1 MKKLLAAAVLAACS
15 MSGAVNAATS
25 FSNSLET
32 TEINQTGFLDK
43 FDSSLGTLT
52 GVFLNWNGQAVTT
65 ITLTNNA
72 AQDQR
77 LRATSTV
84 DLTFSSNDASISA
97 ILSAITLSMQANSGG
112 IVTLPTGGSQSFG
125 PIADSDAANFTAG
138 AGDAILAAFTGP
150 GTFSVTC
157 ESLSGISLVGGG
169 GNVVSSQETQAA
181 CGASVEYTFTTTQ
194 VPEPGTL
201 ALLGAMAVGAGA
213 LSRRARKA

>member
-1 MKKLLAAAVLAACS
+1 MKKFLAAAVLAACA
-15 MSGAVNAATS
+15 MSGAANAATS
-25 FSNSLET
+25 FSNVLET

-84 DLTFSSNDASISA
+84 DLTFSSSDSAINA

-112 IVTLPTGGSQSFG
+112 FINLPTGGSQSFG
-125 PIADSDAANFTAG
+125 PITDSDSASFSAG

-157 ESLSGISLVGGG
+157 ESLSGIALVGGG

-181 CGASVEYTFTTTQ
+181 CGASVEYTFRTTQ